1 MALQKVCKRSPAA
14 ALLYNEK
21 TVLRVLTFS
30 RPFCSHFHLT
40 NTAYD
45 FFENDFNTVWAM
57 RLYTDGECSAG
68 EGDFVAMHISYSY
81 VIDPK
86 TSYSKTIDDENYLV
100 SLAEKMAA
108 QGAKALVYKYNP
120 DSILYSGTLYV
131 KTGNEIEQFRL
142 FEKTSA
148 QLSKRLNQYADRPLA
163 VPLCVSSVL
172 SFAAMILYVLLSKER
187 VKGNAS
193 DTDGFLKED
202 GLTAIEI
209 LSKRKYR
216 VSVLAAGFMIVG
228 TLAWLIAPNIHML
241 TQNYFEKGVFIASLV
256 SLPFLAG
263 SIIALLN
270 LTVFQKYKRWINIVC
285 LAAAGCAFAILLLSV
300 VMMQFT

>member
-1 MALQKVCKRSPAA
+1 MTKKRKIIALIIFGLFLCSTVGCIISYNTKPN
-14 ALLYNEK
+14 LYYPE
-21 TVLRVLTFS
+21 LTLS
-30 RPFCSHFHLT
+30 DGD
-40 NTAYD
+40 AYE
-45 FFENDFNTVWAM
+45 FFTKDFNTIGAI
-57 RLYTDGECSAG
+57 RLYLDGDCSAG
-68 EGDFVAMHISYSY
+68 YGDFVAMHISYSY
-81 VIDPK
+81 EIDPK

-120 DSILYSGTLYV
+120 GMDSILYSGTLYV

-148 QLSKRLNQYADRPLA
+148 QFSKRLNQYADRPLA
-163 VPLCVSSVL
+163 VPLCISSFI
-172 SFAAMILYVLLSKER
+172 SFAAMVLYVLLSQKR
-187 VKGNAS
+187 DKR
-193 DTDGFLKED
+193 
-202 GLTAIEI
+202 TAIEI

-216 VSVLAAGFMIVG
+216 VSVLAAGFMFVV
-228 TLAWLIAPNIHML
+228 TLAWLTAPNIHML

-285 LAAAGCAFAILLLSV
+285 LAVAGCAFAILLLSV